1 MKSHPAPVEYIV
13 IEFPGNK
20 FSGEIV
26 PALADLVE
34 RRVVRILDL
43 VFVARDEDGAVTAF
57 EFDQLEESALFEAL
71 EGDAGD
77 VLSDHDVLEIAES
90 IEPGSSAL
98 FIVWEDL
105 WAAEL
110 GLAVRNAGGEVRLG
124 GRIPYQLIADVFG
137 PTEIQNETE
146 ELSS

>member
-1 MKSHPAPVEYIV
+1 MTSHPAPVEYIV

-20 FSGEIV
+20 FSGEII

-34 RRVVRILDL
+34 RRLVRILDL
-43 VFVARDEDGAVTAF
+43 VFVARDEDGAVVAF
-57 EFDQLEESALFEAL
+57 EFDQLEESALFDAL
-71 EGDAGD
+71 DGHAGD
-77 VLSDHDVLEIAES
+77 VFSENDVLEIAES

-105 WAAEL
+105 WASEL

-124 GRIPYQLIADVFG
+124 GRIPYQIIADVFA
-137 PTEIQNETE
+137 PTDTDSE